1 MPEADITSED
11 EVDALRRELA
21 EVRAARRRLRR
32 AIGTTPP
39 ISLGYGCATD
49 LCRGQ

>member
-1 MPEADITSED
+1 MPEAEITSED
-11 EVDALRRELA
+11 EIDALRRELA

-32 AIGTTPP
+32 AIGTTP